1 MPNPD
6 KLLKII
12 AIHSE
17 VAQLGLDLGGVMA
30 LAVRRTLELVDAEG
44 AVIELAEGDDLVY
57 SAVSGA
63 MEAQLGARVKRLKS
77 LSGTCL
83 TEGRSLICEDTET
96 DPRVDLEACRR
107 VGVRSMVVIPLV
119 HAGETVGVLKAG
131 SARPGVFSSEDAET
145 LELLSKVVGAA
156 MYWATRYGKDD
167 LFHRATHDHLTGL
180 ANRSLF
186 MDRLRLAVT
195 QVERM
200 APAVAVLAVDMDGL
214 KQINDLHGHAAGDA
228 ALVAFGELL
237 SAAAREADTVARIGG
252 DEFAVIL
259 APFRTIDGLKVAVDR
274 YQAQLDASLEFRGAR
289 LRLQGSVGGASC
301 PHDAQELS
309 KLLELADARMYE
321 AKRSRKSRSEAAL
334 A

>member
-1 MPNPD
+1 MPKPD

-17 VAQLGLDLGGVMA
+17 VVELGLDLAGVMS

-44 AVIELAEGDDLVY
+44 AVIELAEGDELVY

-63 MEAQLGARVKRLKS
+63 MEGQLGARVRRLKS

-83 TEGRSLICEDTET
+83 MEGRSLICEDTET
-96 DPRVDLEACRR
+96 DPRVDLAACRR
-107 VGVRSMVVIPLV
+107 VGVRSMIVIPLS
-119 HAGETVGVLKAG
+119 HTGETVGVLKAG
-131 SARPGVFSSEDAET
+131 SARPGVFSPDDAET
-145 LELLSKVVGAA
+145 LELLCKVVGTA

-167 LFHRATHDHLTGL
+167 LFYRATHDHLTGL

-186 MDRLRLAVT
+186 MDRLRHAVT

-214 KQINDLHGHAAGDA
+214 KQINDEHGHAAGDA
-228 ALVAFGELL
+228 ALIAFGELL
-237 SAAAREADTVARIGG
+237 SSAAREADTVARLGG

-259 APFRTIDGLKVAVDR
+259 SSVRTHEGLNTAVER
-274 YQAQLDASLEFRGAR
+274 YQEQLDASLEFKGAR
-289 LRLQGSVGGASC
+289 LHLRGSVGGAAC
-301 PHDAQELS
+301 PYDTQELS
-309 KLLELADARMYE
+309 KLLELADQRMYQ
-321 AKRSRKSRSEAAL
+321 AKRSRKSQAEAAL
-334 A
+334 N